1 MALGRKKCRSDCENV
16 EKEMN
21 NKPLLS
27 RRQRFALSLHR
38 RIRNNASKIHELN
51 NLFWE
56 CTLRCNMNCRHCGSD
71 CKQAPAVP
79 DMPAKVFFKAI
90 DDIAPHVNPH
100 KTFIT
105 FTGGEALVRNDI
117 EEVGLE
123 LYRRGFPWGI
133 VTNGLLLDERR
144 LDSLLSAGM
153 HSVTVS
159 FDGFEEEHNWI
170 RRNNR
175 SFECADKAIKMLVNT
190 PDLVWDIVTCVN
202 PRNYDR
208 LEEFK
213 EYLIS
218 IGVSNWRLFSIFPMG
233 RAAENPELQLSDE
246 LFRGLFEFIKK
257 TRGECRIHASYG
269 CEGFLGPYE
278 GDVRDYYF
286 HCRAGVNV
294 ASVLCDGS
302 ISGCTSI
309 RSNFHQGNIYK
320 DNLWDVWQNRFEK
333 YRDRSWAKKGQC
345 SDCDLWKYCEGNG
358 MHLYDDNEEL
368 LFCHYHRLFD
378 NI

>member
-1 MALGRKKCRSDCENV
+1 MEERRTLSFRQRMALG
-16 EKEMN
+16 
-21 NKPLLS
+21 
-27 RRQRFALSLHR
+27 LH
-38 RIRNNASKIHELN
+38 SKIRHNSAEMHELR

-71 CKQAPAVP
+71 CKQAPAVA
-79 DMPAKVFFKAI
+79 DMPAKDFLKAI
-90 DDIAPHVNPH
+90 DDITPHVNPH

-105 FTGGEALVRNDI
+105 FTGGGALVRDDI

-123 LYRRGFPWGI
+123 LYRRGFPWGL

-144 LDSLLSAGM
+144 LESLLRSGM
-153 HSVTVS
+153 HSITVS
-159 FDGFEEEHNWI
+159 LDGFEEEHNWI
-170 RRNNR
+170 RRNER
-175 SFECADKAIKMLVNT
+175 SFECADRAIKMLVKT

-202 PRNYDR
+202 PRNYGR
-208 LEEFK
+208 LDEFK
-213 EYLIS
+213 EYLIKT
-218 IGVSNWRLFSIFPMG
+218 GVRDWRLFSIFPMG

-246 LFRGLFEFIKK
+246 QFKGLFEFIKK
-257 TRGECRIHASYG
+257 TRAEGRIHAGYG

-278 GDVRDYYF
+278 GEVRDYYF
-286 HCRAGVNV
+286 HCRAGVEV

-333 YRDRSWAKKGQC
+333 YRDRSWTKKGQC
-345 SDCDLWKYCEGNG
+345 ASCSLWKYCEGSG
-358 MHLYDDNEEL
+358 MHLYNDKEEL
-368 LFCHYHRLFD
+368 LFCHYHRII
-378 NI
+378 NS